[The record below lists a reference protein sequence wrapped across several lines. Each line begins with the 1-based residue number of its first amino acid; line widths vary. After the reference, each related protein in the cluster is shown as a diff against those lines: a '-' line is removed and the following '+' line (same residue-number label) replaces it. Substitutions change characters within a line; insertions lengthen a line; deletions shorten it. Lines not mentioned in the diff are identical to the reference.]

1 MEHIHS
7 IGAGRTQVAQIGYLP
22 ADPVKVIKGD
32 VRMGFMGNG
41 HQMQDGVCRSAK
53 GHDSLDAIEESF
65 FGKDL
70 IRGKAFFN
78 HLYDA
83 FAAGTGK
90 APFSDATAGQVPIKG
105 RVRPRTSAKALMVLA
120 VPNMEQEPT
129 VGSDAISILRS
140 SS

>member
-90 APFSDATAGQVPIKG
+90 APFFRRDSRASTIKAG
-105 RVRPRTSAKALMVLA
+105 
-120 VPNMEQEPT
+120 
-129 VGSDAISILRS
+129 
-140 SS
+140 

>member
-1 MEHIHS
+1 MAIE
-7 IGAGRTQVAQIGYLP
+7 
-22 ADPVKVIKGD
+22 
-32 VRMGFMGNG
+32 
-41 HQMQDGVCRSAK
+41 MQDGVCRSAK

-90 APFSDATAGQVPIKG
+90 APFFRRDSRASTHKGQG
-105 RVRPRTSAKALMVLA
+105 EAQDFGQALMVLA